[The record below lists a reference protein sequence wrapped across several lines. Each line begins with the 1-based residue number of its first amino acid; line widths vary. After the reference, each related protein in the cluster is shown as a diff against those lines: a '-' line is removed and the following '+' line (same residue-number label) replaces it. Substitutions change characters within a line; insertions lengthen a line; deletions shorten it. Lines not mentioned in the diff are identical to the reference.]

1 MSTYIHAYSKQHT
14 YDRMTCEDR
23 GVFIIQLRCDERER
37 ERERERETDRDF
49 VASICLSR
57 FLRKRRK
64 VD

>member
-37 ERERERETDRDF
+37 ERGRERERERLYGEYLPF
-49 VASICLSR
+49 SI
-57 FLRKRRK
+57 FEEEEEG
-64 VD
+64 

>member
-37 ERERERETDRDF
+37 ERGRERERDF
-49 VASICLSR
+49 MANTCLFQ

>member
-37 ERERERETDRDF
+37 EREREREGERERETLWRIPAF
-49 VASICLSR
+49 
-57 FLRKRRK
+57 FNF
-64 VD
+64 